1 MLAEQ
6 AEQALRRL
14 FWEVII
20 NQENGLG
27 EESTFEFKYIPDLS
41 RKTQM
46 DNALE
51 PGAKH
56 NGTEQRNLQALGIGC
71 SVIAL
76 VGFFCLK
83 ILAAV
88 MDRVARWL
96 H

>member
-20 NQENGLG
+20 NQKTGLG

-41 RKTQM
+41 RKTQT
-46 DNALE
+46 DDALE

-56 NGTEQRNLQALGIGC
+56 NGIEQRDLQALGIGC
-71 SVIAL
+71 SLIAL

-88 MDRVARWL
+88 IHCVARWL